1 MATKL
6 TINIRKA
13 KKEII
18 DSLVKNKELQHAT
31 VDGTLRI
38 GIDMLNQK
46 FGIAIKEIDIK
57 PVRTYDLFRT
67 SWRIL
72 LPKGL
77 TFKDEK
83 VTDAVIHA
91 DLING

>member
-18 DSLVKNKELQHAT
+18 DSLIKNQELQHAT

-38 GIDMLNQK
+38 GID
-46 FGIAIKEIDIK
+46 FV
-57 PVRTYDLFRT
+57 PST
-67 SWRIL
+67 SFFLRSAL
-72 LPKGL
+72 
-77 TFKDEK
+77 
-83 VTDAVIHA
+83 
-91 DLING
+91 